1 MLFLER
7 KRDFERPL
15 KVINTSFDIAL
26 NVPIKKYTEWY
37 GSSEVED
44 DDDEEEDEEDGKDED
59 R

>member
-26 NVPIKKYTEWY
+26 NVPIKNIQN
-37 GSSEVED
+37 GMVVL
-44 DDDEEEDEEDGKDED
+44 